1 MKTIQQVRAG
11 RLVEKYIDRNY
22 LDIKLLM
29 QAKDLYMYNLIDY
42 KTVKRLY
49 NKLNVS
55 INIRNSRISKILQAY
70 ELTDTLFEDSNF
82 TMLELN
88 KFFN

>member
-29 QAKDLYMYNLIDY
+29 QAKDLYMYKLIDY

-70 ELTDTLFEDSNF
+70 ELTDTLFEESNF
-82 TMLELN
+82 TMIELN